1 MVSNGFEAIKALRED
16 NSYDVVLMDIQMP
29 VMDGLT
35 AAKKIR
41 DELKLT
47 LPIIAMTAHAMQQD
61 IDKSL
66 AAGMDGHINKPVDPN
81 RFFDVLVEV
90 LNKGKSTATTE
101 VTGGPSANTI
111 PLSFIDK
118 SQAMQAML
126 NDETLYKELL
136 NDFAALN
143 KELDNLRKA
152 IDEKDYASIVR
163 IAHIYITAL
172 RYIGAYA
179 LAELAA
185 TIELTVKRNEHGSV
199 AGFSDQLEA
208 LYTALV
214 EMNAKVEG
222 MVK

>member
-1 MVSNGFEAIKALRED
+1 
-16 NSYDVVLMDIQMP
+16 
-29 VMDGLT
+29 
-35 AAKKIR
+35 
-41 DELKLT
+41 
-47 LPIIAMTAHAMQQD
+47 
-61 IDKSL
+61 
-66 AAGMDGHINKPVDPN
+66 
-81 RFFDVLVEV
+81 
-90 LNKGKSTATTE
+90 
-101 VTGGPSANTI
+101 
-111 PLSFIDK
+111 
-118 SQAMQAML
+118 MQAVL

>member
-1 MVSNGFEAIKALRED
+1 M
-16 NSYDVVLMDIQMP
+16 
-29 VMDGLT
+29 
-35 AAKKIR
+35 
-41 DELKLT
+41 
-47 LPIIAMTAHAMQQD
+47 
-61 IDKSL
+61 
-66 AAGMDGHINKPVDPN
+66 
-81 RFFDVLVEV
+81 
-90 LNKGKSTATTE
+90 
-101 VTGGPSANTI
+101 
-111 PLSFIDK
+111 DK
-118 SQAMQAML
+118 SQAMQAIL
-126 NDETLYKELL
+126 NDEALYKELL